1 MQSIIRYFQISFNFQ
16 YYGFIFWLQCHVL
29 SILTNS
35 IGFELIVCF
44 NLIHLLQKLFLPFNL
59 WLILLMRIVFCGQH
73 SFVIVFYS
81 AFNDRTLFGG
91 NLENGDFQAKLKS
104 RKMLYLTIITRYDT
118 NKNIVPQLMSFNG
131 WSNSKTPKIE
141 FYGS

>member
-1 MQSIIRYFQISFNFQ
+1 
-16 YYGFIFWLQCHVL
+16 
-29 SILTNS
+29 
-35 IGFELIVCF
+35 
-44 NLIHLLQKLFLPFNL
+44 
-59 WLILLMRIVFCGQH
+59 MRIVFCGQH

-104 RKMLYLTIITRYDT
+104 RKMLYLTIITRYDAH
-118 NKNIVPQLMSFNG
+118 KNIVLQLMSFNG
-131 WSNSKTPKIE
+131 SSNSKTPKIE